1 MSLQFGIKE
10 VYNLNIADFTTNKPF
25 IYVDYAEAATNEN
38 SGERT
43 DLRGGQGYYKL
54 LGFDHTKD
62 STLSLTLPLVDLK
75 MLALLAG
82 EDLAEGAADVYK
94 REELTVQGDATNG
107 YYVTA
112 SETVISGTAVVNH
125 LEGERDYGDE
135 VTVGSVSGSTINLSG
150 TVVAGDVVTAFYQY
164 ASPTTAKKIS
174 IKANKFPKTV
184 KIYGD
189 GLWRDQ
195 VTETDKAVKLTVH
208 KAKPQ
213 LNYTLTTSSADA
225 TTLEITFDMYALK
238 DADGDMSYM
247 DYVIL

>member
-1 MSLQFGIKE
+1 LSLQFGIKE
-10 VYNLNIADFTTNKPF
+10 VYNLNIADFVTNKPF
-25 IYVDYAEAATNEN
+25 IYVDYAEASTNEN
-38 SGERT
+38 NGERT
-43 DLRGGQGYYKL
+43 DLRGGQGNYKL

-82 EDLAEGAADVYK
+82 DDLVEGAADVYK
-94 REELTVQGDATNG
+94 REELTVVDNVGSKEITLTDAPTS
-107 YYVTA
+107 A
-112 SETVISGTAVVNH
+112 STLVVNA
-125 LEGERDYGDE
+125 LDGERDFGTEY
-135 VTVGSVSGSTINLSG
+135 VATLVSGNTYSLTG
-150 TVVAGDVVTAFYQY
+150 ATTGEVVTAFYQY
-164 ASPTTAKKIS
+164 ATPATARKIS

-195 VTETDKAVKLTVH
+195 VTETDKAIKMTVH

-213 LNYTLTTSSADA
+213 LNYTLTTSSSDA
-225 TTLEITFDMYALK
+225 TTLEVTFDMYALK
-238 DADGDMSYM
+238 DADGDMSYI

>member
-10 VYNLNIADFTTNKPF
+10 VYNLNIANFTDNKPF

-43 DLRGGQGYYKL
+43 DLRGGQGNYKL

-75 MLALLAG
+75 LLALLAG
-82 EDLAEGAADVYK
+82 DDLVEAAADVYK
-94 REELTVQGDATNG
+94 REELTVVDNAGTLE
-107 YYVTA
+107 VTL
-112 SETVISGTAVVNH
+112 SETAVNTPVFNE
-125 LEGERDYGDE
+125 LDAERDYGTE
-135 VTVGSVSGSTINLSG
+135 VSGTLSSGSTYTLTG
-150 TVVAGDVVTAFYQY
+150 VAAGDVVTAFYQY
-164 ASPTTAKKIS
+164 ATPSTAKKIS

-195 VTETDKAVKLTVH
+195 VTETDHVVKMTVH

-213 LNYTLTTSSADA
+213 LNYTLSTSSSDA

-238 DADGDMSYM
+238 DADGDMSYI
-247 DYVIL
+247 DYVVI

>member
-10 VYNLNIADFTTNKPF
+10 VYNVNIADFTTNKPF
-25 IYVDYAEAATNEN
+25 IYVDYAEASSQEN

-43 DLRGGQGYYKL
+43 DLRGGQGNYKL

-62 STLSLTLPLVDLK
+62 STLQLTLPLVDLK

-94 REELTVQGDATNG
+94 REELTVVDNAGALQ
-107 YYVTA
+107 VTL
-112 SETVISGTAVVNH
+112 SDTAVSTPVFNE
-125 LEGERDYGDE
+125 LDGDRDYGVE
-135 VTVGSVSGSTINLSG
+135 VSATLSSGSTYTLTG
-150 TVVAGDVVTAFYQY
+150 VAAGDVVTAFYQY
-164 ASPTTAKKIS
+164 SSPTTSKKIS

-195 VTETDKAVKLTVH
+195 VTETDKVVKMTVH

-213 LNYTLTTSSADA
+213 LNYTLTTSSSDA
-225 TTLEITFDMYALK
+225 TTLEVTFDMYALK
-238 DADGDMSYM
+238 DSDGDMTYI
-247 DYVIL
+247 DYVIV